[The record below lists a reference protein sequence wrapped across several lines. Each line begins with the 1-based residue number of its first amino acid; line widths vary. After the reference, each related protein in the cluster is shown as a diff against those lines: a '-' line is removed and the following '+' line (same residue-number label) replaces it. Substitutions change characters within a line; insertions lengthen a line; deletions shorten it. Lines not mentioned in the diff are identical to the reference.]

1 MCSLHLYMC
10 GNSFIVWFPFF
21 SKTGMLTGTY
31 VVVLYLPLAVQNTLL
46 LATLLPLFV
55 LTHDSK
61 TSFSSFIH
69 FLLFYSICY
78 YKKIVSTNNLSQFS
92 AVVLFFRLFFIPAF
106 WGLFLLLAYHCLYL
120 HTVSTLQSISSS
132 SKTSSCLISL
142 CNSLFSVA
150 LWNLFSQLMFWT
162 LSFSQ
167 FLTYIIL
174 VHLVALFHCKLV
186 TFSI

>member
-1 MCSLHLYMC
+1 M
-10 GNSFIVWFPFF
+10 
-21 SKTGMLTGTY
+21 
-31 VVVLYLPLAVQNTLL
+31 VVLYLPLAVQNTLL
-46 LATLLPLFV
+46 LSTLLPLFV
-55 LTHDSK
+55 LTHDRK

-120 HTVSTLQSISSS
+120 HTVSTLLSISSS

-142 CNSLFSVA
+142 YNSLFSVA
-150 LWNLFSQLMFWT
+150 LRNLFSQLMFWT
-162 LSFSQ
+162 SSFSQ
-167 FLTYIIL
+167 FLTFVFHEHFAL
-174 VHLVALFHCKLV
+174 VSLQTCHVFNLVSLS
-186 TFSI
+186 T